1 MKENKYDDERFFGQY
16 SQMSRSVQGL
26 RGAGEWHELKKML
39 PDFNGKRV
47 LDLGC
52 GFGWHCRYAIERG
65 ATFAL
70 GIDLSGKM
78 LDKAREI
85 NPSPLI
91 EYKRIAI
98 EDFDFAPNSFDI
110 VISSLTFHYLES
122 FDTVCTEVYKCL
134 TEEGVFVFSVEH
146 PVFTAYG
153 NQDWIYD
160 SEGKPAHWPVDHYFQ
175 EGVRHARFLGEDVT
189 KYHKTLTTYV
199 NGLIKAGFCITH
211 LVEPQPDESMLDTVP
226 EMRDELRRP
235 MMLLKRCLFRVLAK
249 PSIKNKKDM
258 KQQDAALVC
267 FSGGQDSTTCLF
279 WAKKHFSR
287 VEAVCFTYG
296 QKHSLE
302 IEVARKI
309 AADADVPFQL
319 LDVSLISQ
327 LDPNCSLTNASIE
340 MDQEKPEDSY
350 PNTFVPGRNMVFLT
364 FAAIL
369 ARGKGIYHLVTGV
382 SEADYSGYPECRDT
396 FVRSLNVTL
405 NLAMDEQF
413 VIHTPLMD
421 RDKSEVWELSDE
433 LGVFDLVRTQ
443 TLTCYNGVMAEGCGH
458 CPACKLRKDGL
469 EKYLKRK
476 EENQK

>member
-1 MKENKYDDERFFGQY
+1 MSVSTKNKYDDERFFGQY

-122 FDTVCTEVYKCL
+122 FDKVCTEVYKCL
-134 TEEGVFVFSVEH
+134 TQEGVFVFSVEH

-175 EGVRHARFLGEDVT
+175 EGVRHARRTSPSDDVAYRRS
-189 KYHKTLTTYV
+189 K
-199 NGLIKAGFCITH
+199 
-211 LVEPQPDESMLDTVP
+211 
-226 EMRDELRRP
+226 ELKKSVS
-235 MMLLKRCLFRVLAK
+235 LWLKRCLFRVLAK
-249 PSIKNKKDM
+249 PRIKNKKDM

-382 SEADYSGYPECRDT
+382 SEADYSGYPDCRDT